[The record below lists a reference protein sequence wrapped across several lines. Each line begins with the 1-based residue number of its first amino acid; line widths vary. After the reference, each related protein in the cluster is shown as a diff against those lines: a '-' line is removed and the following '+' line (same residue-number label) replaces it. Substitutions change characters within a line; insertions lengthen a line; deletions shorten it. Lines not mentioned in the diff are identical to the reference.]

1 MVSNNNLEMS
11 QSLPLQGANSS
22 IITINDNFIEGDVF
36 EVILKR
42 NSLGLGLSIYGGPEA
57 AEPYTN
63 LIRVKKVFPLQPAWE
78 SGMFQEGDI
87 LMSAGGQNLT
97 GLSLRQAL
105 DVLRSSPPITTI
117 CICRPKETIIVPKPK
132 LLLPAS
138 KRLRSYS
145 FSPSSVQVVNDVQE
159 EEMEVDLLRNYGEFA
174 VTLNKINGS
183 LGFSLRS
190 DPDDTT
196 ALRHS
201 VKALVKEPAISDGRI
216 RPGDKLISANDK
228 DCGAM
233 SHSDLIIFLRSLPE
247 SNVVLKFYR
256 DASRAQTPIS
266 TPTESGDLTRSHPNL
281 NFLNSAGSFSGGST
295 RSKQL
300 RYEAKEMV
308 RSLQASRTSLDGNG
322 MNQSRRGSSGLDGFN
337 QFRRGSSSSRRLNRP
352 FSPAAARKNQQ
363 QQQQQQHHY
372 PLSTSSSSPFVL
384 KQFSYE
390 NTEELDQPFVETP
403 CSPEIEMNHA
413 NNPFQFTSKSQENS
427 LEIEEITED
436 DLAMEIE
443 TMIEDFEVVFKEDM
457 VSTPNRPNHLDLFS
471 PDKHCR
477 TSYTFKNPH

>member
-1 MVSNNNLEMS
+1 MS

-22 IITINDNFIEGDVF
+22 IITINDNFIEGDIF
-36 EVILKR
+36 EIVLKR

-132 LLLPAS
+132 LLLPPS

-145 FSPSSVQVVNDVQE
+145 FSPSSIQVNNADAAE
-159 EEMEVDLLRNYGEFA
+159 EEMEVDLLRNYGEFT

-266 TPTESGDLTRSHPNL
+266 TPTESTDLTRSHPNL
-281 NFLNSAGSFSGGST
+281 NFLNSGGSFSSGSA

-308 RSLQASRTSLDGNG
+308 RSLQASRTSLDG

-337 QFRRGSSSSRRLNRP
+337 QRRGSSSSRRLNRP

-363 QQQQQQHHY
+363 QHY

-384 KQFSYE
+384 RQFSYE
-390 NTEELDQPFVETP
+390 NTEEHQPFVETP
-403 CSPEIEMNHA
+403 CSPENEMSNHT
-413 NNPFQFTSKSQENS
+413 NNPFQFTTSKSQENS

-457 VSTPNRPNHLDLFS
+457 VSSSTPNRPNHLDLFS

>member
-1 MVSNNNLEMS
+1 M
-11 QSLPLQGANSS
+11 
-22 IITINDNFIEGDVF
+22 
-36 EVILKR
+36 
-42 NSLGLGLSIYGGPEA
+42 
-57 AEPYTN
+57 
-63 LIRVKKVFPLQPAWE
+63 
-78 SGMFQEGDI
+78 
-87 LMSAGGQNLT
+87 
-97 GLSLRQAL
+97 
-105 DVLRSSPPITTI
+105 
-117 CICRPKETIIVPKPK
+117 
-132 LLLPAS
+132 PAS

-247 SNVVLKFYR
+247 SNVLLKFYR

-308 RSLQASRTSLDGNG
+308 RSLQASRTSLDGNP
-322 MNQSRRGSSGLDGFN
+322 NPSRRGSSGLDGFH
-337 QFRRGSSSSRRLNRP
+337 QFRRGSSSSRRLNR
-352 FSPAAARKNQQ
+352 
-363 QQQQQQHHY
+363 
-372 PLSTSSSSPFVL
+372 
-384 KQFSYE
+384 
-390 NTEELDQPFVETP
+390 
-403 CSPEIEMNHA
+403 
-413 NNPFQFTSKSQENS
+413 
-427 LEIEEITED
+427 
-436 DLAMEIE
+436 
-443 TMIEDFEVVFKEDM
+443 
-457 VSTPNRPNHLDLFS
+457 
-471 PDKHCR
+471 
-477 TSYTFKNPH
+477 

>member
-1 MVSNNNLEMS
+1 MVSNSLEMS

-36 EVILKR
+36 EVVLKR

-57 AEPYTN
+57 PEPYTN
-63 LIRVKKVFPLQPAWE
+63 LIRVKKIFPLQPAWE

-97 GLSLRQAL
+97 GLNIRQAL

-117 CICRPKETIIVPKPK
+117 CICRPKEAIIVPKPYLK
-132 LLLPAS
+132 PS

-145 FSPSSVQVVNDVQE
+145 FSPASIQICDTE
-159 EEMEVDLLRNYGEFA
+159 EDMEVDILRKNSNYGEFT

-216 RPGDKLISANDK
+216 RPGDKLISANSK

-233 SHSDLIIFLRSLPE
+233 SHKDLIIFLRSLPE
-247 SNVVLKFYR
+247 SCTLKFYR

-266 TPTESGDLTRSHPNL
+266 TPTESDVTRSHPNL
-281 NFLNSAGSFSGGST
+281 NFLNSNSFSSGSG

-300 RYEAKEMV
+300 RHEAKEMV
-308 RSLQASRTSLDGNG
+308 RSLQASRTSLDGIN
-322 MNQSRRGSSGLDGFN
+322 SRRGSSD
-337 QFRRGSSSSRRLNRP
+337 FRRGSSGSRRLNRP
-352 FSPAAARKNQQ
+352 FSPNVARKG
-363 QQQQQQHHY
+363 HY
-372 PLSTSSSSPFVL
+372 PLSNSSSSPFVL
-384 KQFSYE
+384 RQFSY
-390 NTEELDQPFVETP
+390 DQNSEPFVETP
-403 CSPEIEMNHA
+403 MSPENETPA
-413 NNPFQFTSKSQENS
+413 FQFTSKSAENS

-443 TMIEDFEVVFKEDM
+443 TMIEDFEYVLKED
-457 VSTPNRPNHLDLFS
+457 VQSSNVTNVASRPNHLDLFS
-471 PDKHCR
+471 PEKHCR
-477 TSYTFKNPH
+477 PSYTFKNPD